1 VAKVESSDATGSVLG
16 KKTAAICAAKR
27 PKIRKSKSSTK
38 LPTAQETIARRRIRA
53 YSAGAM
59 PAPAKSKAASDIL
72 APQGSSSQDGDFFPR
87 QTPAV

>member
-1 VAKVESSDATGSVLG
+1 
-16 KKTAAICAAKR
+16 
-27 PKIRKSKSSTK
+27 

-72 APQGSSSQDGDFFPR
+72 APQGSSNQYGDFFPR